1 MKLHD
6 MNFFNSMRVDTNVT
20 EVLLR
25 LQRLFRFTSG
35 DVSAI
40 DAVTLEFYGNVSAR
54 SGGHWAATAD
64 DLVTTTFNTK
74 FNVRYVPCNSTV
86 FLYVH
91 VNVFSICIDICF
103 LPITFLAFV
112 CFG

>member
-1 MKLHD
+1 MHSIAIFHHSGSKL
-6 MNFFNSMRVDTNVT
+6 NFAIKCELTRNYT

-25 LQRLFRFTSG
+25 LQSFDCFTSG

-54 SGGHWAATAD
+54 SGDHWAATAD

-74 FNVRYVPCNSTV
+74 VNLRYVTCNSIE
-86 FLYVH
+86 FCSH
-91 VNVFSICIDICF
+91 VPS
-103 LPITFLAFV
+103 
-112 CFG
+112 